1 MRASVEVS
9 MYPLGPEYRTHIQ
22 AFIDRLHSHAGLT
35 VQTNAL
41 STQIFGELEQ
51 IMPALTQE
59 MSRAASE
66 GPQPVFVMK
75 VLPGHRP

>member
-1 MRASVEVS
+1 MRASVEIS

-22 AFIDRLHSHAGLT
+22 SFIDRLNTHAGLV

-51 IMPALTQE
+51 IMPVLTRE
-59 MSRAASE
+59 MAQAAGE
-66 GPQPVFVMK
+66 GPQPIFVMK
-75 VLPGHRP
+75 VLPGYRP